1 MSTYR
6 EYSRNQV
13 ILRRTAALSAGILAF
28 PVMVFHP
35 QRAKFY
41 SYLYK
46 VWAKTSDKPVW
57 LERSEMAMSIDSK

>member
-13 ILRRTAALSAGILAF
+13 LIRRTAAVTAGIIAF

-35 QRAKFY
+35 KRAKYY
-41 SYLYK
+41 SYLNK
-46 VWAKTSDKPVW
+46 VWSKTSDKPVW
-57 LERSEMAMSIDSK
+57 LERSENTLESHR

>member
-6 EYSRNQV
+6 DYSRHQV
-13 ILRRTAALSAGILAF
+13 LLRRTGAVALGVIAL
-28 PVMVFHP
+28 PVMLFR
-35 QRAKFY
+35 QDRARFY

-57 LERSEMAMSIDSK
+57 LERTDVAADTLNP

>member
-13 ILRRTAALSAGILAF
+13 LARRTAAVTAGIIAF
-28 PVMVFHP
+28 PVMVFYP
-35 QRAKFY
+35 KRAKFY
-41 SYLYK
+41 SHLHK

-57 LERSEMAMSIDSK
+57 LERSETTLESHR

>member
-1 MSTYR
+1 MSTYH

-13 ILRRTAALSAGILAF
+13 LLRRTAALTAGILAF

-46 VWAKTSDKPVW
+46 VWAKTSDKPIW
-57 LERSEMAMSIDSK
+57 LERSEMTMNTHR

>member
-1 MSTYR
+1 
-6 EYSRNQV
+6 
-13 ILRRTAALSAGILAF
+13 GIIAF

-41 SYLYK
+41 SHLHK

-57 LERSEMAMSIDSK
+57 LERSEATFESHH